1 LARECSVDVSIL
13 HAKVESIQD
22 RTLGLMI
29 AELLGSHEQTQQAM
43 SYLEAHQLQV
53 EVLGH
58 VQRNV

>member
-1 LARECSVDVSIL
+1 
-13 HAKVESIQD
+13 
-22 RTLGLMI
+22 MI

-43 SYLEAHQLQV
+43 SYLAAHQLQV

>member
-1 LARECSVDVSIL
+1 MDVSIL
-13 HAKVESIQD
+13 QAKVESIQD